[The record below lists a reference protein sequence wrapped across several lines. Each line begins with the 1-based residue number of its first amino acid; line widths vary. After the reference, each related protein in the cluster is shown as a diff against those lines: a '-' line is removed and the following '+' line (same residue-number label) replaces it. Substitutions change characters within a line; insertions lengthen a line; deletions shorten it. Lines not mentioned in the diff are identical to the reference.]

1 VSADPFPSF
10 FQYLVNAGNYTP
22 VKDLV
27 PYFAKLAYQVYF
39 DERTY
44 DAAKELGSD
53 TRRTLRATYRTVSS
67 PPPDSFLESETSYL
81 DAWKDVPEVSP
92 VDFPDLNRYPY
103 LILRYLLFRS

>member
-1 VSADPFPSF
+1 VSADPLPSF

-39 DERTY
+39 DGKTY

-81 DAWKDVPEVSP
+81 DAWKDVPEVSS